1 MKDFAPLRLST
12 CNVSEAAKPNAKK
25 CAIERI
31 TVSESFRQIVTYDKY
46 APICLKELFL
56 VLHLNITFF
65 VGFCAEYEVRY

>member
-1 MKDFAPLRLST
+1 ML
-12 CNVSEAAKPNAKK
+12 K

>member
-12 CNVSEAAKPNAKK
+12 SDASEAAKPNTK

-31 TVSESFRQIVTYDKY
+31 TASESFRQIVTYDKY